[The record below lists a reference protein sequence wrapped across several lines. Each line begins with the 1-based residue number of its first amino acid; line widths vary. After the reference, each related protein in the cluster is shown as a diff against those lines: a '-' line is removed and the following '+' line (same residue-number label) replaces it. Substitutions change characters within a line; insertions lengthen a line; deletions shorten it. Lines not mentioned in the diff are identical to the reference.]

1 MNFNVC
7 LYFKG
12 NLPEY
17 NSKKYANEHPSE
29 IPYRETPKQYEEKVQ
44 PYKHYFP
51 KYTTKYYTTTT
62 YKPQYIKKE
71 EEPYKPQEDKEENY
85 VTKESLYEKEEK
97 GYYK

>member
-1 MNFNVC
+1 MLFIP
-7 LYFKG
+7 G

-17 NSKKYANEHPSE
+17 YSKKYENEHPSE

-51 KYTTKYYTTTT
+51 KYTTTYYTTT
-62 YKPQYIKKE
+62 YKPQYYEK
-71 EEPYKPQEDKEENY
+71 KEENY
-85 VTKESLYEKEEK
+85 KPQGEQYKPKEPTYEKEEK

>member
-1 MNFNVC
+1 MHFNIC

-17 NSKKYANEHPSE
+17 YSKKYENEHPSE

-51 KYTTKYYTTTT
+51 KYTTKYYTTT
-62 YKPQYIKKE
+62 YKPQYIKKN
-71 EEPYKPQEDKEENY
+71 EEPYKPQEDTEEN
-85 VTKESLYEKEEK
+85 EKEEK

>member
-1 MNFNVC
+1 MATFHM
-7 LYFKG
+7 LFIPG

-17 NSKKYANEHPSE
+17 YSKKYENEHPSE

-51 KYTTKYYTTTT
+51 KYTTTYYTTT
-62 YKPQYIKKE
+62 YKPQYYEK
-71 EEPYKPQEDKEENY
+71 KEENY
-85 VTKESLYEKEEK
+85 KPQGEQYKPKEPSYEKEEK

>member
-1 MNFNVC
+1 MHFNVC

-17 NSKKYANEHPSE
+17 YSKKYENEHPSE
-29 IPYRETPKQYEEKVQ
+29 IPYRETPKLYEEKVQ

-51 KYTTKYYTTTT
+51 KYTTKYYTTT
-62 YKPQYIKKE
+62 YKPQYKKKE
-71 EEPYKPQEDKEENY
+71 EEPYKPQEDKQENY
-85 VTKESLYEKEEK
+85 VTKEPLYEKKEK

>member
-1 MNFNVC
+1 MLFIP
-7 LYFKG
+7 G

-17 NSKKYANEHPSE
+17 YSKKYENEHPSE

-51 KYTTKYYTTTT
+51 KYTTTYYTTT
-62 YKPQYIKKE
+62 YKPQYYEK
-71 EEPYKPQEDKEENY
+71 KEENY
-85 VTKESLYEKEEK
+85 KPQGEQYKPKEPSYEKEEK